1 MPQKRPTFVD
11 ITPLNLKISEI
22 ISTHSDDSDTKSD
35 FITQLR
41 YIKTELEEYQLKTRI
56 LKSLKLRS
64 RATTYENAQSTPY
77 AVISSDLR
85 KFIIDNSR

>member
-1 MPQKRPTFVD
+1 MPPKRSTFVD
-11 ITPLNLKISEI
+11 TSPLNKKIAEI
-22 ISTHSDDSDTKSD
+22 ISTHSDDSDIKSE
-35 FITQLR
+35 FITELQ
-41 YIKTELEEYQLKTRI
+41 YIKIELEEYQLKTQI

>member
-1 MPQKRPTFVD
+1 MPPKRPTFVD
-11 ITPLNLKISEI
+11 ITPLNKKISEI
-22 ISTHSDDSDTKSD
+22 ISTHSDDGDTK
-35 FITQLR
+35 TELR